1 MGGGARL
8 FVVATLVARMA
19 VIELNLMTVVAA
31 LLIGLAAGM
40 LGGLAGIGGSMVIL
54 PALHLV
60 FGEPPDRPQ
69 IHHMYIAAAMIVNV
83 AVAVPSLLTHLK
95 ARAVR
100 TNLLKTLL
108 PVTSMTMIAAV
119 LVSNL
124 IDGERLRVGLALFL
138 LVYCAW
144 SLWVLAGAGRRAADE
159 VAHFDAER
167 ASVPRLSACG
177 VTAGGIGG
185 LLGLAGGVV
194 MVPMLQLMCRV
205 KLRNAVATSSA
216 VICVTAVLAAV
227 VKLSTLG
234 TVGGGSGESVLDAL
248 MLAVAMAPSAIVGA
262 RIGAWL
268 THKLP
273 IAIVRAVITTLLVI
287 VAVRLMVPREHGD
300 GGGGGGG
307 NGGSGGEE
315 VERGGVVDRTSWVV
329 PIGDTLLGG
338 TGCSRM

>member
-1 MGGGARL
+1 MARAGGRRPLRYAL
-8 FVVATLVARMA
+8 MA
-19 VIELNLMTVVAA
+19 VIELNLLTLFAA
-31 LLIGLAAGM
+31 LVIGLAAGT

-69 IHHMYIAAAMIVNV
+69 VHHMYIAAALIVNV

-100 TNLLKTLL
+100 TKLLTTLL
-108 PVTSMTMIAAV
+108 PVTSLTMICAV

-124 IDGERLRVGLALFL
+124 IDGERLRIGLGVFL
-138 LVYCAW
+138 IAYCLW

-159 VAHFDAER
+159 VAHYDAER
-167 ASVPRLSACG
+167 ASAGRLSVCG
-177 VTAGGIGG
+177 FTAGGIGG

-194 MVPMLQLMCRV
+194 MVPMLQLLCKV

-234 TVGGGSGESVLDAL
+234 RVGGGAGESVGDAL
-248 MLAVAMAPSAIVGA
+248 MLAAAMVPSAIVGA
-262 RIGAWL
+262 RLGAWL

-273 IAIVRAVITTLLVI
+273 IAIVRAVITTLLII
-287 VAVRLMVPREHGD
+287 VAVRLMLPREHVGGD
-300 GGGGGGG
+300 GGGGGDGY
-307 NGGSGGEE
+307 
-315 VERGGVVDRTSWVV
+315 VESVDGV
-329 PIGDTLLGG
+329 GAG
-338 TGCSRM
+338 TGSRLMMMPGEDGIAC